1 MSVNER
7 ELLAKC
13 ITAQCA
19 AMQTKRAT
27 VEMHTDAAEE
37 AEGEKPKS
45 SYKSGY

>member
-1 MSVNER
+1 MSQHER

-37 AEGEKPKS
+37 AEVPAALVAVTLKV
-45 SYKSGY
+45 

>member
-1 MSVNER
+1 MSDNER
-7 ELLAKC
+7 ALLAKC

-37 AEGEKPKS
+37 AEQEKPKS
-45 SYKSGY
+45 AYRGGY